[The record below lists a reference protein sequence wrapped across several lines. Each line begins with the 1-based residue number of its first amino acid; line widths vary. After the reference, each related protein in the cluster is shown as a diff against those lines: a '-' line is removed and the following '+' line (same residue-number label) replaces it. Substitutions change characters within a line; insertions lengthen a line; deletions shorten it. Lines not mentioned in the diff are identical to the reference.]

1 VEMNF
6 FPNIKLI
13 PQSSRFSEGLL
24 SLLVDFTTDSS
35 VYLRALCLSALCSLL
50 HNCQKVGIAFSLYT
64 QVLTLKVC
72 SIRSER
78 CSRKG
83 EVFRYRGEREREGGF
98 QGTAYLP

>member
-1 VEMNF
+1 MSF

-13 PQSSRFSEGLL
+13 PQSSRFSERLL

-50 HNCQKVGIAFSLYT
+50 HNCQKVCIAFSLYS
-64 QVLTLKVC
+64 QVLTEVC
-72 SIRSER
+72 SIRSEH

-83 EVFRYRGEREREGGF
+83 EVFGYRGEREREGGF